1 MSKTEVKEILEVMTI
16 RDLLEELDGS
26 GIIITDEDLIME
38 NLHIKGI
45 SIEDKIIV
53 TKSNKTI

>member
-1 MSKTEVKEILEVMTI
+1 MNKTEVKEILEVMTI
-16 RDLLEELDGS
+16 RDLLELLDGS
-26 GIIITDEDLIME
+26 GLIITDEDLIME